1 MTCMEKTGEGNGEGN
16 MSKRLV
22 LMHGAPGSGKSTFI
36 RELGLEYLSISPDNI
51 RLLFSE
57 PGLMEVDHHL
67 CLQISQKND
76 KKVWGLAFQ
85 LLDERLQNG
94 SDTFFDACNSTQD
107 DIYQY
112 KRMASLFGFQFIVID
127 FSSLP
132 LDTLLARNK
141 RRLYFYDGLRYVPE
155 QVIKDIHK
163 KMEPVPKGIFTLDA
177 TQPDARDKFWELWQ

>member
-1 MTCMEKTGEGNGEGN
+1 MERTGEGNGEDN
-16 MSKRLV
+16 MPKRLV

-36 RELGLEYLSISPDNI
+36 RELGLEYLSISPDNL
-51 RLLFSE
+51 RLLLSE
-57 PGLMEVDHHL
+57 PKEENVDNHI
-67 CLQISQKND
+67 CLQINQDNN
-76 KKVWGLAFQ
+76 KKVWKLAFQ
-85 LLDERLQNG
+85 LLKERLQNG
-94 SDTFFDACNSTQD
+94 SDTFFDACNFTQD
-107 DIYQY
+107 YIHRY
-112 KRMASLFGFQFIVID
+112 KKMANRYDFQVMVID
-127 FSSLP
+127 FSSIP